1 MAFNR
6 QVAMDYLNNVLDP
19 LDDYT
24 KLPDDD
30 PRIIK
35 VRELF
40 GVEEDGR
47 GRNVPLYMIKAT
59 RGNEFESYRSLNGC
73 AKAFGVSDSA
83 MRTILDRYAE
93 PTYNGWSL
101 ERIYYT
107 KDNPAPPRPYNLKK
121 KFGVIMTKGNE
132 SIRFNSYDKCVD
144 KVGISKSGLYNILK
158 NGGEYKGATFE
169 KVKL

>member
-30 PRIIK
+30 SRIIK

-40 GVEEDGR
+40 GVEEDFR
-47 GRNVPLYMIKAT
+47 GNNKPLYMIKAT
-59 RGNEFESYRSLNGC
+59 RGNKFETYRSLNSC
-73 AKAFGVSDSA
+73 AKAFGVSDGSI
-83 MRTILDRYAE
+83 RNLLDRNAN
-93 PTYNGWSL
+93 PVYNGWAL

-107 KDNPAPPRPYNLKK
+107 KDNPAPPRPYKVKK
-121 KFGVIMTKGNE
+121 IYGIIMTKNDN
-132 SIRFNSYDKCVD
+132 SIKFNSYNECID
-144 KVGISKSGLYNILK
+144 KVGISKSLLYRILK
-158 NGGEYKGATFE
+158 EGGEYKGATYE
-169 KVKL
+169 KFLL